1 MQTIINADDY
11 GKDENAT
18 KAILDSFRKGFITQ
32 TTLMVNMPWTEQ
44 AVEMAKAAGYADR
57 IGLHVNLTEGMP
69 LTAEMKSDRRFCD
82 QNGMFMKNGIYTRKW
97 LPYGKVEGQI
107 VGNEL
112 EAQINRFLSFGL
124 PLRHCD
130 GHHHAHLVLPIF
142 NELAPLLKRYGFT
155 SVRKPA
161 DCPWERLVH
170 PRVLGWTKGLLMRFL
185 YPSGIKKAH
194 SFGSYE
200 YYLNHVAS
208 VRNVMEIMVH
218 PRYNKEGR
226 LVDFKSEDGR
236 PMQDI
241 ADRMAKD
248 GNQLVTCMEAAL

>member
-18 KAILDSFRKGFITQ
+18 KAILESFRRGFITQ
-32 TTLMVNMPWTEQ
+32 TTLMVNMPWTER
-44 AVEMAKAAGYADR
+44 AVEMAKAAGCADR

-69 LTAEMKSDRRFCD
+69 LTEGMKSDRRFCD
-82 QNGMFMKNGIYTRKW
+82 QNGMFVKNGIYTRKW
-97 LPYGKVEGQI
+97 LPYGSRERQI
-107 VGNEL
+107 VRNEL

-130 GHHHAHLVLPIF
+130 GHHHAHVVLPVF
-142 NELAPLLKRYGFT
+142 SELAPMLRRYGFA

-161 DCPWERLVH
+161 DCPWECITH
-170 PRVLGWTKGLLMRFL
+170 PRVLGWTKWVLMRCL
-185 YPSGIKKAH
+185 YPSGIKKAN

-200 YYLNHVAS
+200 YYLNHADGAVD
-208 VRNVMEIMVH
+208 VMEIMVH

-236 PMQDI
+236 PLQDI

-248 GNQLVTCMEAAL
+248 GNQLVTYMEAAL